1 MGVPHLAQP
10 GELHGENVNLKR
22 IYTNLVLMHGALRA
36 LSRESSS
43 PQRRELDVQSLICD
57 LVNE

>member
-1 MGVPHLAQP
+1 MSVPHLAQP
-10 GELHGENVNLKR
+10 RELHGENVNLKR
-22 IYTNLVLMHGALRA
+22 IYANLALMHGALGA
-36 LSRESSS
+36 LSRESPV